1 MSELLNE
8 IETARRLRLHPGTLA
23 VWRCRNRGP
32 AFVRVGRRVF
42 YRVEDIEGFINAGR
56 QAPARS
62 ILGPTAETET

>member
-23 VWRCRNRGP
+23 VWRCRDRGP

-42 YRVEDIEGFINAGR
+42 YRAEDIEVFVSAGR
-56 QAPARS
+56 HAPGR
-62 ILGPTAETET
+62 GQGGHDERG